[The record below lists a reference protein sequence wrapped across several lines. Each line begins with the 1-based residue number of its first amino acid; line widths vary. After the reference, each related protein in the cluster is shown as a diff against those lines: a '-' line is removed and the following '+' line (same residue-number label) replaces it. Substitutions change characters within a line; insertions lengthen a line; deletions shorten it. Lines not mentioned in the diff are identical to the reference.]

1 MSLAFGGQTPNSINF
16 REIAR
21 QPDPDGTMAR
31 SLVLHEEPD
40 WRELIKR
47 VLIENGH
54 EVVTFAEEK
63 EALGWAKSHPLDLA
77 IVSLGLTRPQ
87 NNTWKELKALNKD
100 LKILVITSHETKEL
114 ARELLT
120 QEADDYLLKPVEIAN
135 LEDKLRSILPGVHA
149 QGLGSQKRAS
159 TAREKVEFHERRT
172 GGFGSKKED

>member
-1 MSLAFGGQTPNSINF
+1 
-16 REIAR
+16 
-21 QPDPDGTMAR
+21 MAR

-87 NNTWKELKALNKD
+87 NNTWKEFKALNKD
-100 LKILVITSHETKEL
+100 LKILIIAGHETKEL

-120 QEADDYLLKPVEIAN
+120 QEADDYLLEPVEIAN
-135 LEDKLRSILPGVHA
+135 LEDKLRSVLPGVYG
-149 QGLGSQKRAS
+149 QCLGSQKKGS
-159 TAREKVEFHERRT
+159 TAGEKVEFHEKRT
-172 GGFGSKKED
+172 AGFGSTKED